1 MTPSLYPILKKNH
14 LNKINVEKSQRTKQ
28 NQITIVH
35 RQLFIISLLVSD
47 RAQSHD
53 PGIMRFID
61 AQSLKNLPSKI
72 FDFRKNL
79 IIHKNIFL
87 NPQTLFGF
95 CFAFYKKRCSQTEPK
110 VKVVIEDLKGL
121 CLK

>member
-1 MTPSLYPILKKNH
+1 
-14 LNKINVEKSQRTKQ
+14 
-28 NQITIVH
+28 
-35 RQLFIISLLVSD
+35 
-47 RAQSHD
+47 
-53 PGIMRFID
+53 MRFID

-79 IIHKNIFL
+79 IIYKNIFL